1 MTVSGELSALRALE
15 RQMRGAQHADARKLS
30 AWSAQL
36 AHCIRGLD
44 LSTRLLREG
53 AAEPPSEALPPSEG
67 GVRLLTPADA
77 PGRGKRRRGARQ
89 TSVDAADLVAPRTGS
104 QRARVLDAVH
114 SVSTGPLGGLT
125 DVELA
130 RQTGLSA
137 NSVRP
142 RRVELVDLG
151 WLEDTGRT
159 RAHLGRAHA
168 VWGLTESA
176 VRALSTPA

>member
-1 MTVSGELSALRALE
+1 MTVAGELRALRALE
-15 RQMRGAQHADARKLS
+15 RQMRGAQHADARKLG
-30 AWSAQL
+30 AWSSQL

-44 LSTRLLREG
+44 LSTKLLREG
-53 AAEPPSEALPPSEG
+53 APEPVSERLPPAEG
-67 GVRLLTPADA
+67 GVLPLPRPDA
-77 PGRGKRRRGARQ
+77 PGRGKRRTGARQ

-114 SVSTGPLGGLT
+114 AVSTGPLGGLT

-130 RQTGLSA
+130 RQTGLPA

-151 WLEDTGRT
+151 WLEDTGRK
-159 RAHLGRAHA
+159 REHLGRGHV

-176 VRALSTPA
+176 VRALSAPA